1 MIPDLMTLTLF
12 QGHRYVKSLNCKT
25 VFFIHQMSWLVKNC
39 NIGNYSDT
47 IDVINVKLC
56 MMVLLIELYLFIS
69 LSVAL
74 TIFKGH
80 SNVAQFQLKI
90 LCSYPVKLKLCKI
103 VK

>member
-1 MIPDLMTLTLF
+1 MYSKEMINM
-12 QGHRYVKSLNCKT
+12 
-25 VFFIHQMSWLVKNC
+25 FFIGQVFGLVENF
-39 NIGNYSDT
+39 NIGTYSDT
-47 IDVINVKLC
+47 INVINVKLC